1 MLDWKHSSRR
11 FHTSVICS
19 INLITGSRVHII
31 INNYPGGKL
40 MRETISTKVWRN
52 GLRFLHHSCPAPDV
66 VLTHSQTSFEKLL
79 EDWSSPQGSRR
90 AHNLHQQLQT
100 STIGSPHN
108 MDKPSTSWTVWYWPL
123 VMLEILTSS
132 SYNAKRLSTF
142 KNVIFSP
149 VQSYI
154 HIKYAHYSLWW
165 LWYEW
170 HWSILCSRILTP
182 VTRMINP
189 FDFLSKLDLLSVS
202 LLYLLLPTN
211 IRKFLCDC
219 SCQSKSWYHDDV
231 VPKFYSNKLNQIY
244 EKGDPPQ
251 HKSVWYELLIMAG
264 NIFGKIPTWS

>member
-1 MLDWKHSSRR
+1 MASVSFITAVLHQMLCW
-11 FHTSVICS
+11 
-19 INLITGSRVHII
+19 
-31 INNYPGGKL
+31 
-40 MRETISTKVWRN
+40 
-52 GLRFLHHSCPAPDV
+52 
-66 VLTHSQTSFEKLL
+66 LTHRHHLRNFWKTE
-79 EDWSSPQGSRR
+79 GSRR

-231 VPKFYSNKLNQIY
+231 APKFYSNKLNQIY
-244 EKGDPPQ
+244 EKGDPPSTQ
-251 HKSVWYELLIMAG
+251 ISLIWTTNNGRKHLWENSNLELVFCPSRLEQSS
-264 NIFGKIPTWS
+264 NHSPSD